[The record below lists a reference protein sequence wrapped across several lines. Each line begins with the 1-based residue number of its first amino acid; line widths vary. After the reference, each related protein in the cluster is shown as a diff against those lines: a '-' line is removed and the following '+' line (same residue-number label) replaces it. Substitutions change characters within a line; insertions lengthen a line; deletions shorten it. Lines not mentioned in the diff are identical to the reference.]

1 MIPETSATVSS
12 SDTLEDMVLKTTSS
26 KLGHAERTTFS
37 FGFHPNVVLV
47 AALASTFDVASMRLT
62 SQNAGRAIN
71 PPPSKTLDCA
81 SRKENRKF
89 EYPPAKNSPTLSAMD
104 LNDTRGPTS
113 FISKETS
120 EQSIERRAP
129 LGETT
134 CIPQH
139 VNSNCE
145 KSSRRENSYC
155 TDTPARFT
163 SRSAWFTTS
172 TLAYA
177 SRAPSPPTTDASLSI
192 VAPTRSNSS
201 LGLEIH
207 ASALTR
213 IAPASNATQFVS
225 AYEEVPSGVC
235 AIAPIVA
242 HIAYR
247 TRRKII
253 ISFSRRAVVV
263 VASSR
268 RRARFDRH
276 PRRPIVTRRTR
287 KSKQKQKS
295 RKRSRT
301 VTATTPTT
309 RRIVRRRSRFII
321 VIPRAFPRP
330 FPSRVVIKVARAKYK
345 QSRTVRHFFFF
356 HRTSLKGIFKL
367 W

>member
-1 MIPETSATVSS
+1 MIPEISVTVSS

-26 KLGHAERTTFS
+26 KLGHTERTTFS

-47 AALASTFDVASMRLT
+47 AALASTFDVVSMRLA

-71 PPPSKTLDCA
+71 LAPSKTRVCA

-89 EYPPAKNSPTLSAMD
+89 EYPPAKNSPTLRAID

-120 EQSIERRAP
+120 EQSTGRRAP

-163 SRSAWFTTS
+163 SRSAWFTTR

-177 SRAPSPPTTDASLSI
+177 SRAASPTATEASLSTS
-192 VAPTRSNSS
+192 APTRSSSS

-213 IAPASNATQFVS
+213 ITPASNATQFVS
-225 AYEEVPSGVC
+225 AYDVPSGAC

-247 TRRKII
+247 TRTFL
-253 ISFSRRAVVV
+253 SVARASSVV
-263 VASSR
+263 VAS
-268 RRARFDRH
+268 RATRLERD
-276 PRRPIVTRRTR
+276 PRRPTVTRRTR
-287 KSKQKQKS
+287 NETNKTKTS

-301 VTATTPTT
+301 VTAMKSTTSNT
-309 RRIVRRRSRFII
+309 RRVHRRSRFI
-321 VIPRAFPRP
+321 VRALPRLIPA
-330 FPSRVVIKVARAKYK
+330 SGVVKAER
-345 QSRTVRHFFFF
+345 F
-356 HRTSLKGIFKL
+356 
-367 W
+367 